1 MSSYLAPPV
10 SVVIP
15 VKNEERYLE
24 ASVDGV
30 LNQGYP
36 GPMEIILVIAPS
48 TDRTAQ
54 IAQELADR
62 HEHIRVIDNPDG
74 TTPKALNLG
83 VAASRYDIIVRVD
96 AHGELGP
103 EYITTAVE
111 LLERTGAANVGG
123 IMDAKGRTPFEQAVA
138 VAYTSKLGLGS
149 SAFHQGDAPEGP
161 AETVFLGVFR
171 KADLEAVG
179 GFCPE
184 FDRAQDW
191 ELNYRLRQSGRQ
203 VWFSPNLRVTYR
215 PRSTVTALA
224 KQFFRTGKWR
234 REVMRR
240 HHDSVSL
247 RYLAAPIAVT
257 GIVTGTAFGIVGIVR
272 AAQGKPWLKRWPLIG
287 WAAPLGYAGII
298 GLGSAAM
305 KREMDPGVR
314 ARLPLVL
321 AVMHM
326 SWGAGFLVGLGERS
340 ED

>member
-15 VKNEERYLE
+15 VRNEERYLE
-24 ASVDGV
+24 ESVAGV

-36 GPMEIILVIAPS
+36 GPMEIILAIASS
-48 TDRTAQ
+48 TDRTAE
-54 IAQELADR
+54 IAQDLAVRDDR
-62 HEHIRVIDNPDG
+62 IRVIDNPDG

-83 VAASRYDIIVRVD
+83 VAVSQYDIIVRVD

-103 EYITTAVE
+103 EYIATAVE

-138 VAYTSKLGLGS
+138 VAYTSKLGLGN

-191 ELNYRLRQSGRQ
+191 ELNYRLRQSGRE

-215 PRSTVTALA
+215 PRSTVKALA
-224 KQFFRTGKWR
+224 KQFFRTGQWR

-240 HHDSVSL
+240 HRDSVSL
-247 RYLAAPIAVT
+247 RYVAAPIAVT
-257 GIVTGTAFGIVGIVR
+257 GITAGTILGLIGVVH
-272 AAQGKPWLKRWPLIG
+272 AAKGTSLKRWPLIG
-287 WAAPLGYAGII
+287 WAAPLGYASII
-298 GLGSAAM
+298 GVGSAAM
-305 KREMDPGVR
+305 KRDLDPGVR

-321 AVMHM
+321 AIMHM
-326 SWGAGFLVGLGERS
+326 SWGAGFLVGLGDRAN
-340 ED
+340 D